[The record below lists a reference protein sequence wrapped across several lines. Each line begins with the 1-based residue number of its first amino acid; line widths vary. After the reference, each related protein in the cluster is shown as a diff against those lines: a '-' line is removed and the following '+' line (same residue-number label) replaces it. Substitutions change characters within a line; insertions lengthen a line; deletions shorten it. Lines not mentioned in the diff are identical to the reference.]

1 MQNDYCNRNCSNY
14 KCRKN
19 KNQEEKTNF
28 DFVGVYTNCPEYIPT
43 KNEMLKNILE
53 FFWFYNRNATNEEL
67 KEFKKEI
74 NKFFDG
80 KIIDTHPTES
90 EEENE

>member
-1 MQNDYCNRNCSNY
+1 MKDNYCNRNCLNY

-28 DFVGVYTNCPEYIPT
+28 DFIGIYANCPEYIST

-67 KEFKKEI
+67 KEFKKEM
-74 NKFFDG
+74 NKFFDD

-90 EEENE
+90 EGE